1 MGIAM
6 KITVNLTLIT
16 IIFIILKLT
25 GLIDWSWFYVFV
37 PTIIDISILV
47 SIFIFGTIMFL
58 WGKDRG

>member
-1 MGIAM
+1 M

-37 PTIIDISILV
+37 PSIIDLSILV

>member
-1 MGIAM
+1 M

-25 GLIDWSWFYVFV
+25 GLIDWGWFYVFV
-37 PTIIDISILV
+37 PTIIDLSILF
-47 SIFIFGTIMFL
+47 SIFVVGTIMFL